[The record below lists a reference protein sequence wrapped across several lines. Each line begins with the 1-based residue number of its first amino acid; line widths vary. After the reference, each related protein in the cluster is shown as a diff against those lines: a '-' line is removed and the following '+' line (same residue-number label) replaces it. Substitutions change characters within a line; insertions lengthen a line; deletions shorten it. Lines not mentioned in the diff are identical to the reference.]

1 MKRNENEIDKR
12 NEPIRMNMGWW
23 IMKMAAFAIT
33 VRGLLGGGSWRHYWP
48 CWRLLR

>member
-33 VRGLLGGGSWRHYWP
+33 VWGLLGGEAGDTTGP
-48 CWRLLR
+48 VGALFV